1 MYYAY
6 RADAWQTLYTA
17 VAGLLLLRNQAIIS
31 GKVDTSTNRHRS
43 KQSAKKIIADI
54 LSAICPLF
62 IFLYIAL
69 SKQTV
74 EKK

>member
-1 MYYAY
+1 MDYAY

-17 VAGLLLLRNQAIIS
+17 VAGLLLSEIRPLYLVKLTHPQIGIEASSR
-31 GKVDTSTNRHRS
+31 R
-43 KQSAKKIIADI
+43 KKIIADI

-74 EKK
+74 QKK